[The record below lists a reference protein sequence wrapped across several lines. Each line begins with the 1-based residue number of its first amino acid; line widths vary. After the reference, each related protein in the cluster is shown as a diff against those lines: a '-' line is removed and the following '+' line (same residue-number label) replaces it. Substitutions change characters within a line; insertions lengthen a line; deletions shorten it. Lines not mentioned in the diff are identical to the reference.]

1 MNPIRF
7 VLSGVLTERKPSVIP
22 AVVEKKTRHIA
33 NKRKTP
39 VAVVPEK
46 SPESVDPGK
55 NAQSDVTAPS
65 SSSVPVAVS
74 QPSARDASQPS
85 TPTTKRRQTKSK
97 KTTQKLIC
105 TVCFKTA
112 GAGTYQ
118 CYGCAGW
125 VHFRCSNG
133 GYKNYN
139 TSFRCAPCLAV
150 TVPAPSSD

>member
-46 SPESVDPGK
+46 SPESVD
-55 NAQSDVTAPS
+55 
-65 SSSVPVAVS
+65 PVAVS